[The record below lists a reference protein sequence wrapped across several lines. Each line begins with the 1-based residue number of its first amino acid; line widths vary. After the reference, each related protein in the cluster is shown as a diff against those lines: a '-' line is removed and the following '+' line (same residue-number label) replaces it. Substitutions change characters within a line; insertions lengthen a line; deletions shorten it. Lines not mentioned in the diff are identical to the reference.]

1 MYPTPSAQYKTI
13 MTKVSI
19 VVGMF
24 LVISCRSTAK
34 NDQETELK
42 IVGGS
47 EAKGDPAVVAIY
59 IDRDDKPLQFVC
71 TGTLVEPDVVLTAAH
86 CLYDQQNSISYYQL
100 VVIPGNDLRDAKKRA
115 NPIEVARTEID
126 PHFNPQKG
134 LEGYD
139 LGLIILEHDLDIKPL
154 PYMKR
159 PLTQDMIDKNIRLV
173 GFGRDKRLGG
183 AVSEI
188 KREATV
194 KLTAM
199 DEKFLTFGGV
209 FKNVYNGDSGGPIL
223 MEVDGVDTIIGV
235 TSFGGV
241 MGYGASNATRV
252 DVYAESFLKEIDFAR
267 RARNA
272 ARSSKP

>member
-1 MYPTPSAQYKTI
+1 MYPTHSAQYKTI

-24 LVISCRSTAK
+24 LVISCRSPAK
-34 NDQETELK
+34 NNQETELK

-47 EAKGDPAVVAIY
+47 ETKGDPAVVAIY
-59 IDRDDKPLQFVC
+59 IERDNTPLQFEC
-71 TGTLVEPDVVLTAAH
+71 TGTLIEPDVVLTAAH
-86 CLYDQQNSISYYQL
+86 CLYDQKNSRSSYNL

-115 NPIEVARTEID
+115 KPLEVERTEID

-139 LGLIILEHDLDIKPL
+139 IGLIILADDLDIKPL

-173 GFGRDKRLGG
+173 GFGRDKRLAGG
-183 AVSEI
+183 VSEI

-199 DEKFLTFGGV
+199 DEKFLTLGGV
-209 FKNVYNGDSGGPIL
+209 FKNVYHGDSGGPVL
-223 MEVDGVDTIIGV
+223 MDVDGVETIIGV
-235 TSFGGV
+235 TSFGSI
-241 MGYGASNATRV
+241 MGYAASTATRV
-252 DVYAESFLKEIDFAR
+252 DAYAESFLKDKIDFTR
-267 RARNA
+267 RGRIK
-272 ARSSKP
+272 SSR